1 MNVTGDHALAGQV
14 ALVTGAGRGIGRG
27 AVVGLAQR
35 GARVVAL
42 ARTQEELEY
51 TAELAKG
58 ASGEVVVRS
67 VDLRDRAQVD
77 EVLRDSGE
85 VNILVN
91 NAAMLPLKPFEET
104 DPQLWQDTLEVNL
117 HAAYYLAWRCYP
129 AMMKRK
135 VGRIVNVSSGAGV
148 RPFILETAYCASKY
162 AMEGLFKSLALEALP
177 HGVVVT
183 LTTPGK
189 RTKPTSVTEAEYAQ
203 LSEAERQQ
211 YVDALDFAEAFGYLG
226 AADDLVL
233 SGKRFDLNAIS
244 ALVRDEGWQV
254 PAWRVLQHAERSY

>member
-91 NAAMLPLKPFEET
+91 NAAMLPLKP
-104 DPQLWQDTLEVNL
+104 D
-117 HAAYYLAWRCYP
+117 
-129 AMMKRK
+129 RK
-135 VGRIVNVSSGAGV
+135 S
-148 RPFILETAYCASKY
+148 
-162 AMEGLFKSLALEALP
+162 
-177 HGVVVT
+177 VV
-183 LTTPGK
+183 
-189 RTKPTSVTEAEYAQ
+189 
-203 LSEAERQQ
+203 
-211 YVDALDFAEAFGYLG
+211 
-226 AADDLVL
+226 
-233 SGKRFDLNAIS
+233 
-244 ALVRDEGWQV
+244 
-254 PAWRVLQHAERSY
+254 